1 VTIRVLIVD
10 EHAVVRAGLC
20 ALLGLSSD
28 LQVVGDVGDLAE
40 ALHVARLLRPD
51 VVLIEICMGGGLDL
65 AGLRQ
70 LKRLEPGLHVLV
82 LTASNDQDLPC
93 EALRAGAD
101 GYLLKC
107 ASGLELL
114 SAIRAVGRGELYIHP
129 SLMRGLLDRIEDP
142 SPASSL
148 IAGQDLTP
156 REIDVL
162 RLVAQGYTNREAAE
176 VLALSVRTVEH
187 YRANLMDKL
196 SMRSRAELVS
206 YAFDHQLLQDG
217 VVLC

>member
-1 VTIRVLIVD
+1 MTIRVLIVD

-65 AGLRQ
+65 ASLRQ
-70 LKRLEPGLHVLV
+70 LKRLEPRLHVLV
-82 LTASNDQDLPC
+82 LTASNDQDLPR

-129 SLMRGLLDRIEDP
+129 SLMRGLLDRIADF

-148 IAGQDLTP
+148 IAGEDLTP

-217 VVLC
+217 VALC

>member
-40 ALHVARLLRPD
+40 ALRVARLLRPD

-65 AGLRQ
+65 ASLRQ
-70 LKRLEPGLHVLV
+70 LKRLEPRLHVLV
-82 LTASNDQDLPC
+82 LTASNDQDLPR

-129 SLMRGLLDRIEDP
+129 SLMRGLLDRIADF

-148 IAGQDLTP
+148 IAGEDLTP

>member
-40 ALHVARLLRPD
+40 ALRVARLLRPD

-65 AGLRQ
+65 ASLRQ
-70 LKRLEPGLHVLV
+70 LKRLEPRLHVLV
-82 LTASNDQDLPC
+82 LTASNDQDLPR

-129 SLMRGLLDRIEDP
+129 SLMRGLLDRIADF

-148 IAGQDLTP
+148 IAGEDLTP

-217 VVLC
+217 VALC